1 MLIRRKRLITFM
13 QPITRKLANAREC
26 IPNYPSS
33 DSPESLIPCPSLHH
47 DDFYPSL
54 PSYLP
59 GQTFAYIACIE
70 DLWKKRFDRDPDRG
84 GKYLFSRG
92 MFSRERQS
100 LSTCLLLSARSFLS
114 FSTIRLIIRNFVSSK
129 LTRIT

>member
-13 QPITRKLANAREC
+13 QAITRKLANAREC

-33 DSPESLIPCPSLHH
+33 DSPESLIPCSSLHH

-92 MFSRERQS
+92 MFSYLEREAEFIDLFVTFRSILS
-100 LSTCLLLSARSFLS
+100 LFLHDQINNLK
-114 FSTIRLIIRNFVSSK
+114 FR
-129 LTRIT
+129 

>member
-13 QPITRKLANAREC
+13 QAITRKLANAREC

-54 PSYLP
+54 PSYFP

-92 MFSRERQS
+92 NVLEREAEFIDLFVTFRSILS
-100 LSTCLLLSARSFLS
+100 LFLYD
-114 FSTIRLIIRNFVSSK
+114 
-129 LTRIT
+129 RINNLKFR